1 MIRTIE
7 GKVAIVTGAGKGVGL
22 AVARLLAERGARVM
36 AADADEAALED
47 AFSEFDPASV
57 TRFAADMGQKLS
69 MANLLS
75 ATRDAFERVDI
86 LVNAHRLVRPSDPM
100 GGDEEVIGDLISQNM
115 LAGLRMTRK
124 VAALMAEQSARNS
137 DEDEDEAGA
146 IVNISTLATQWIQP
160 QLLAYSI
167 AAAAQNQATRALARA
182 LAPQRIR
189 VNGVRFASVMSEAM
203 RLALKEHEAEN
214 LRAKVLA
221 ATPMG
226 RIGTAAEVAQAV
238 LFLVSPAASFI
249 TGQILTVDGGRSLAD
264 AVPAAIE

>member
-1 MIRTIE
+1 MSRGIE
-7 GKVAIVTGAGKGVGL
+7 DKVAIVTGAGKGVGL
-22 AVARLLAERGARVM
+22 AVARLLVERGVRVV
-36 AADADEAALED
+36 AADADEAALAD
-47 AFSEFDPASV
+47 AFGVAGAQV
-57 TRFAADMGQKLS
+57 TRFAGDMSQRLA

-86 LVNAHRLVRPSDPM
+86 LVNAHRLVKPSDPL
-100 GGDEEVIGDLISQNM
+100 GGDEEVVLDLLRQNM
-115 LAGLRMTRK
+115 LAGLRLTRN
-124 VAALMAEQSARNS
+124 VAALMAEQAARAS
-137 DEDEDEAGA
+137 EVEDEPGA

-160 QLLAYSI
+160 QFLAYSI
-167 AAAAQNQATRALARA
+167 AAAAQDQATRTLARA
-182 LAPQRIR
+182 LGPKRIR
-189 VNGVRFASVMSEAM
+189 VNGVRFASIMSEQM
-203 RLALKEHEAEN
+203 RSALKQHEAEN

-238 LFLVSPAASFI
+238 VFLAGPGASFI